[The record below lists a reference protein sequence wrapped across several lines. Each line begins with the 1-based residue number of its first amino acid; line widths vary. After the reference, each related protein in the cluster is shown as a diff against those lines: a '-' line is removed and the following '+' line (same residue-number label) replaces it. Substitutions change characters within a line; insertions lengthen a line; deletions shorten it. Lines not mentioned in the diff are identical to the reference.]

1 MRLRSWARVVALV
14 LMATAVLA
22 AGCGRSGYDYV
33 ENDDETVFL
42 KIPEGWQVVSEGNVD
57 FAITPDGNYPQIL
70 PGEDVLAWRAQFDAA
85 PDINSLDYVAGFVE
99 VQPVDRRM
107 RSELNLAQFFPVDLS
122 AGEVD
127 VVRHDLVTAG
137 DISGH
142 RIAWKQIT
150 PDGLEIMGDRLVM
163 TNSLNSVVYTVGVGC
178 TIGCYNANAAAIDEV
193 MRTFTV
199 ED

>member
-1 MRLRSWARVVALV
+1 MRLRWWARVVPLV
-14 LMATAVLA
+14 LVVTAVLA

-42 KIPEGWQVVSEGNVD
+42 KIPEDWQVVSEGNVD
-57 FAITPDGNYPQIL
+57 FAITPDGNYTQIL

-85 PDINSLDYVAGFVE
+85 PDLNSLDYVAGFVE

-127 VVRHDLVTAG
+127 VVRHDLITVG

-142 RIAWKQIT
+142 RIAWKQVT
-150 PDGLEIMGDRLVM
+150 PDGLEIIGDRLVM

>member
-1 MRLRSWARVVALV
+1 MRLRWWARVVPLV
-14 LMATAVLA
+14 LVATAVLA

-42 KIPEGWQVVSEGNVD
+42 KIPEDWQVVSEGNVD

-70 PGEDVLAWRAQFDAA
+70 PGEEVLAWRAQFDAA
-85 PDINSLDYVAGFVE
+85 PDLNSLDYVAGFVE

-142 RIAWKQIT
+142 RIAWRQIT